1 MPLTLRR
8 LEVIRFKPPPGM
20 SQTQT
25 VQTVLQ
31 MYRDAEYWKITPE
44 QLCKVF
50 LLNSIQTENTMV
62 KVNEQLE
69 ETDEWTEVRDYIIT
83 VDRAE
88 ALSKNY
94 LNNPKNNKQNYSG
107 ATVQTKIKC
116 LACGVTITR
125 WRTARSQRKSC
136 NAIIAR
142 RHVVT

>member
-1 MPLTLRR
+1 MG
-8 LEVIRFKPPPGM
+8 PGM

-31 MYRDAEYWKITPE
+31 MYRDADYWKITPE
-44 QLCKVF
+44 ELCKVF
-50 LLNSIQTENTMV
+50 LLNSVQTENTMV

-69 ETDEWTEVRDYIIT
+69 ETDEWNQVGDYIIT

-94 LNNPKNNKQNYSG
+94 LNNPKNNKQSYSG

-116 LACGVTITR
+116 LACVRKKLGKIKITR
-125 WRTARSQRKSC
+125 RKMILLRKITMIKQGRDR
-136 NAIIAR
+136 NLR
-142 RHVVT
+142 